1 MGNSLA
7 GRIIYFWIFVISA
20 LFFGKIFGLPQTPKV
35 IILLI
40 VGAGV
45 VYWLVVWMR
54 VYTKKRAERK
64 RG

>member
-7 GRIIYFWIFVISA
+7 GRIIYFWIFVIGA

-54 VYTKKRAERK
+54 VYTQKRGERK